1 MAIRNTHYTSTGRL
15 FEWDAGKAASNRRKH
30 GVSFEEAATVLDDP
44 QVLFLADWDHGEP
57 RVNLIG
63 ESANGRVLFVVSV
76 EIDDA
81 RVRIVSARKC
91 TPKERW
97 LYEEGE

>member
-1 MAIRNTHYTSTGRL
+1 MGIRNTHWSATGRR

-30 GVSFEEAATVLDDP
+30 GVSFEEASTVLDDP
-44 QVLFLADWDHGEP
+44 HVLFVADWDHGEP

-63 ESANGRVLFVVSV
+63 VSADERVLFVVSV
-76 EIDDA
+76 EMDGNC
-81 RVRIVSARKC
+81 VRLISARKC
-91 TPKERW
+91 TRRERW